1 MALLSL
7 SSLLLLTSP
16 AAAAATTGD
25 IASWYGQAVTQI
37 QNKIFLTGGL
47 LSWANWTDAS
57 TGFGSPNL
65 DQDSFNGL
73 IYEINLNQSIN
84 ISQGFTSDYVVQQTQ
99 ASVSGGYPGYVW
111 GGLFSNAYTWFTFG

>member
-7 SSLLLLTSP
+7 SSLLLLANS
-16 AAAAATTGD
+16 AAADTGD

-47 LSWANWTDAS
+47 LSWGNWSDGSFAS
-57 TGFGSPNL
+57 PKL
-65 DQDSFNGL
+65 DQDSFTGL
-73 IYEINLNQSIN
+73 IYEINLNQSIDV
-84 ISQGFTSDYVVQQTQ
+84 SQGIASDYVLQQTPE
-99 ASVSGGYPGYVW
+99 SISGGYPGYAW